1 MHPMTESQEKCLQWW
16 SIHHSNLSKWIVTG
30 GSRRVPLTSTS
41 NRITLPANR
50 RPIQSKCSPRLLQ
63 PDCARMKQEDCL
75 PRIFLPQHNAAY
87 HHLRTLYLTVISGTA
102 SSQHPMISPR
112 DLTGRIGVI
121 MYCVLKGSIPLVADP
136 FPPKFEFS
144 CFVEVVSAVGNH
156 LPNETVPLLSTAPF
170 ATSNAAGL
178 GPAGVLTAPV
188 RGDYWLISRWIL
200 DRSKTSASVCH
211 WSQ

>member
-1 MHPMTESQEKCLQWW
+1 MYGVSHLLSTSQCPLRVPSFSVTPTSETDWPYD
-16 SIHHSNLSKWIVTG
+16 SAFASHHSNLSKWIVTG

-144 CFVEVVSAVGNH
+144 CFVEVVYSV
-156 LPNETVPLLSTAPF
+156 LL
-170 ATSNAAGL
+170 NCL
-178 GPAGVLTAPV
+178 GTWV
-188 RGDYWLISRWIL
+188 R
-200 DRSKTSASVCH
+200 
-211 WSQ
+211 